1 MGIVARWSWVKE
13 EVDFR
18 VNRMCCYQF
27 YFLTGSGIHG
37 WVVTG
42 LAAVFLHLVG
52 QEAWQESGKLRIS
65 V

>member
-1 MGIVARWSWVKE
+1 
-13 EVDFR
+13 
-18 VNRMCCYQF
+18 MCCYQF
-27 YFLTGSGIHG
+27 YFLRGSGIHG